1 MWDYWLHVI
10 APVGTCGVLSILCLK
25 TSLFHAQQ
33 ISNNNTLQLT
43 VTSSHPLWMTASTA
57 ILSIATVMFRKT
69 KKHYNHK
76 RLRWLHAF
84 LMTAGTVGFN
94 VGAYSAFREIVA
106 MKNGKHLNSF
116 HAQVGV
122 IALLLLN
129 LQALMGWLTMFPQ
142 WKKTHWNDR
151 VSHPHG
157 GNRNGLMWCRVCL
170 WVVWI
175 LSILPSCFF
184 DAKYFVVFVVGSSGG
199 CCDRN
204 LFEEVQLKNKKRGGS
219 KANKNTDVLKDVLH
233 MWKAESLYIRIRYSY
248 GQ

>member
-84 LMTAGTVGFN
+84 LMTAGTVGSN
-94 VGAYSAFREIVA
+94 LGAYSAFREIVG

-142 WKKTHWNDR
+142 WKKHIGTIECHVHMGEIVMVLCGAAYACGWYGFFQSYPP
-151 VSHPHG
+151 VSSTQ
-157 GNRNGLMWCRVCL
+157 NILLSLL
-170 WVVWI
+170 WV
-175 LSILPSCFF
+175 LPVGVVTGIYLK
-184 DAKYFVVFVVGSSGG
+184 KYS
-199 CCDRN
+199 
-204 LFEEVQLKNKKRGGS
+204 
-219 KANKNTDVLKDVLH
+219 
-233 MWKAESLYIRIRYSY
+233 
-248 GQ
+248 